1 MRPFLQQPGE
11 GRTTPADGVAG
22 QTFPRRVRF
31 FPMAQTRAV
40 TALLASAL
48 ILSSAAQAAASRE
61 RLLVSTQWLAA
72 HLGDPGLV
80 LLHVGDPAEYA
91 AAHIP
96 GARFVALK
104 DVSAGP
110 SGQGDLAALRL
121 EMLPAEEL
129 RLRLAALG
137 ISDDS
142 RIVVYFGKDWVSPAT
157 RLLFTLDY
165 AGLGG
170 NASLLDGGQ
179 PAWVRDGHPVTA
191 EGTAPLKGRLST
203 LKLRDSIV
211 DARFVRDHR
220 SSAGF
225 ALVDARDADYYNGVE
240 TGGAPEHPHR
250 RGHIAGAHS
259 VPFDTT
265 TTDDLHMRSE
275 KELAAL
281 FAAAGVAPGD
291 TIVTYCH
298 IGQQATAVLFAA
310 RTLGREVRL
319 YDGSFEEWS
328 RLPTAEAPVE
338 MPAVAPPAAAKPAP

>member
-1 MRPFLQQPGE
+1 MAHIRTAAALFALTLPF
-11 GRTTPADGVAG
+11 AAG
-22 QTFPRRVRF
+22 
-31 FPMAQTRAV
+31 
-40 TALLASAL
+40 ASA
-48 ILSSAAQAAASRE
+48 ASDRD
-61 RLLVSTQWLAA
+61 RLLVSPDWLAA
-72 HLGDPGLV
+72 HLGDPALV

-91 AAHIP
+91 AAHLP

-110 SGQGDLAALRL
+110 SGPGDFTELRL
-121 EMLPAEEL
+121 EMLPAEPL
-129 RLRLAALG
+129 RQRLEMLG

-165 AGLGG
+165 AGLGA

-179 PAWVRDGHPVTA
+179 PAWVRAGHTVTG
-191 EGTAPLKGRLST
+191 EVMPPPQG
-203 LKLRDSIV
+203 KLRPLRLRDAIV
-211 DARFVRDHR
+211 DAKFVREHR
-220 SSAGF
+220 ATVGF

-250 RGHIAGAHS
+250 RGHIAGARS
-259 VPFDTT
+259 VPFDSI
-265 TTDDLHMRSE
+265 TTDDLHLRSE
-275 KELAAL
+275 KELGEL
-281 FAAAGVAPGD
+281 FAAAGVTPGD

-328 RLPTAEAPVE
+328 RLPAADAPVE
-338 MPAVAPPAAAKPAP
+338 AQALAPKAAEKPAP

>member
-1 MRPFLQQPGE
+1 
-11 GRTTPADGVAG
+11 
-22 QTFPRRVRF
+22 
-31 FPMAQTRAV
+31 MAHTRAFA
-40 TALLASAL
+40 ALLVFAL
-48 ILSSAAQAAASRE
+48 TLSSVAQAAADRE
-61 RLLVSTQWLAA
+61 RLVVSTDWLAA

-80 LLHVGDPAEYA
+80 LLHVGDPAEYT
-91 AAHIP
+91 AAHLP

-104 DVSAGP
+104 DVSGGAVGP
-110 SGQGDLAALRL
+110 GDLAALRL

-165 AGLGG
+165 AGLGA

-179 PAWVRDGHPVTA
+179 PAWVRDGHAVTA
-191 EGTAPLKGRLST
+191 EVVAPPRGRLSP

-211 DARFVRDHR
+211 DARFVREHR
-220 SSAGF
+220 GDDGIA
-225 ALVDARDADYYNGVE
+225 VIDARDADYYNGVE

-265 TTDDLHMRSE
+265 TTDDLHLRSE

-328 RLPTAEAPVE
+328 RLPAAEAPVE